1 MCLPTH
7 PRVFVRFGKTKGE
20 IRVEK
25 GDFRG
30 GLGGFWGSRNQPPHP
45 PAFGRDLTRKTFFWT
60 SSLNLVIEVPYQ
72 PDNLVFHNHKVH
84 VHQMKPQAFELYA
97 VFSPL
102 QSKLSVITAVGVLF
116 ICFYLAKTE
125 ITLLSRDV
133 SDIYYFW
140 FLKCWKSFMYN
151 KFLPKG
157 EQASPLGKERGGSP
171 FHPHRPHLLVQGGK
185 TTTNSIFNAWS
196 QTICDRAAS
205 GLVILVQPQRFIHS
219 VSTKFNPWG
228 LTCQSFLV
236 FWYCVS

>member
-1 MCLPTH
+1 
-7 PRVFVRFGKTKGE
+7 
-20 IRVEK
+20 
-25 GDFRG
+25 
-30 GLGGFWGSRNQPPHP
+30 
-45 PAFGRDLTRKTFFWT
+45 
-60 SSLNLVIEVPYQ
+60 
-72 PDNLVFHNHKVH
+72 
-84 VHQMKPQAFELYA
+84 MKPQAFELYA

-125 ITLLSRDV
+125 ISRLSRDV

-185 TTTNSIFNAWS
+185 TTTNSIFNA
-196 QTICDRAAS
+196 
-205 GLVILVQPQRFIHS
+205 
-219 VSTKFNPWG
+219 
-228 LTCQSFLV
+228 
-236 FWYCVS
+236 